1 MAIGAPSPP
10 ANRDWSHGSPGEPRI
25 RRVLHGASTSFVL
38 ALRDPRRCA
47 ASLGAMPG
55 LRIWQALWNTASAVA
70 ASLTVSRWLAGC
82 PVGDYGLRFAA
93 YACLPGGWG
102 EADGWDRAAT
112 CGLDCLRDGGN
123 IAEHLSSADLLGVLH
138 RLGSIAVLP
147 PASG

>member
-1 MAIGAPSPP
+1 
-10 ANRDWSHGSPGEPRI
+10 
-25 RRVLHGASTSFVL
+25 
-38 ALRDPRRCA
+38 
-47 ASLGAMPG
+47 MPG

-82 PVGDYGLRFAA
+82 PVGHYGLRFAA

-123 IAEHLSSADLLGVLH
+123 IAEDLSSADLLGVLH

>member
-1 MAIGAPSPP
+1 VAGSAGDRECQSVPVAPV
-10 ANRDWSHGSPGEPRI
+10 G
-25 RRVLHGASTSFVL
+25 
-38 ALRDPRRCA
+38 DPRRCA